1 MSAVK
6 RRYHAP
12 VRQEQA
18 AQTRQRIAAAAAAE
32 FAEHGWSGTTV
43 AAIASRAQ
51 VTPQAVHLAVGGKA
65 ALLVRAVEVTVAGA
79 TDDEPLADR
88 PAFADVYAPGIPA
101 RRRLEALA
109 AATSDIYGRA
119 ARLFLVLAEAAAS
132 DATVAELAAQASAR
146 RLADHR
152 RLAGLLAPDAAQPS
166 WTCSPTRSGSW
177 PAPPSTST
185 WSTAATGPPPS
196 TPPGSPTSS
205 TTPLSVARRPAPP
218 RPRPRPRPKEDDRAD
233 VSA

>member
-1 MSAVK
+1 MPGWICSG
-6 RRYHAP
+6 
-12 VRQEQA
+12 
-18 AQTRQRIAAAAAAE
+18 
-32 FAEHGWSGTTV
+32 GWSGTTV
-43 AAIASRAQ
+43 AAIAARAQ

-79 TDDEPLADR
+79 TDDESLADR

-101 RRRLEALA
+101 RRLEALA

-132 DATVAELAAQASAR
+132 DAAAAELAGQASAR

-152 RLAGLLAPDAAQPS
+152 SLAGLLAPDASPDQLDLLTDTIWVLAGPAVYVDLVHRRHWPSAQY
-166 WTCSPTRSGSW
+166 
-177 PAPPSTST
+177 AT
-185 WSTAATGPPPS
+185 WLTDQLDHAANKVTDP
-196 TPPGSPTSS
+196 
-205 TTPLSVARRPAPP
+205 
-218 RPRPRPRPKEDDRAD
+218 D

>member
-1 MSAVK
+1 VSAVK

-43 AAIASRAQ
+43 AAIAARAQ

-79 TDDEPLADR
+79 TDDESLADR

-132 DATVAELAAQASAR
+132 DAAAAELAGQASA
-146 RLADHR
+146 R
-152 RLAGLLAPDAAQPS
+152 RLAGLLAPDANPGQLDLLTDTIWVLAGPAVYVDLVHRRHWPS
-166 WTCSPTRSGSW
+166 ARY
-177 PAPPSTST
+177 
-185 WSTAATGPPPS
+185 AAWLTDQLDHATQLGRRPG
-196 TPPGSPTSS
+196 PGSKKMTDPN
-205 TTPLSVARRPAPP
+205 
-218 RPRPRPRPKEDDRAD
+218 